1 MRKIIDTEL
10 IELLDQG
17 MTQKETAQHFNC
29 SEPAISKRL
38 SKLRQRVPQTF
49 EKLTDKQKNF
59 ALALTSGRTKT
70 ESAALSYDTSTID
83 SARTIGKRL
92 SADSDI
98 QTAVSEIL
106 QRNGLTKQYRVNRL
120 RELVDSLDPSIVL
133 RALEITFK
141 LDGSYSPETHNV
153 NVRTYK
159 EIVQS
164 QQTLEEAQAKALAR
178 KEALEAKIAA
188 IKAKQGTTGGES
200 EV

>member
-17 MTQKETAQHFNC
+17 MSQKEAAQHFNC

-38 SKLRQRVPQTF
+38 SKLRQRVPQAF

-59 ALALTSGRTKT
+59 ALALAEGQSKT
-70 ESAALSYDTSTID
+70 QAATLAYDTTTID

-120 RELVDSLDPSIVL
+120 RELVDSLDSNVAL
-133 RALEITFK
+133 RAIDMTFK
-141 LDGSYSPETHNV
+141 LDGSYSPENHNV

-159 EIVQS
+159 EMVQS
-164 QQTLEEAQAKALAR
+164 RQTLEEARAEALRR
-178 KEALEAKIAA
+178 KEALEKAIAE
-188 IKAKQGTTGGES
+188 KEGKLRK
-200 EV
+200 

>member
-17 MTQKETAQHFNC
+17 MTQKEAAQHFNC

-38 SKLRQRVPQTF
+38 SKLRQRVPQAF

-59 ALALTSGRTKT
+59 ALALAEGQSKT
-70 ESAALSYDTSTID
+70 QAATLAYDTTTID

-120 RELVDSLDPSIVL
+120 RELVDSLDSNVAL
-133 RALEITFK
+133 RAIDMTFK
-141 LDGSYSPETHNV
+141 LDGSYSPENHNV

-159 EIVQS
+159 EMVQS
-164 QQTLEEAQAKALAR
+164 RQTLEEARAEALRR
-178 KEALEAKIAA
+178 KEALEKAIAE
-188 IKAKQGTTGGES
+188 KEGKLRK
-200 EV
+200 

>member
-17 MTQKETAQHFNC
+17 MSQKEAAQHFNC

-59 ALALTSGRTKT
+59 ALALTEGKTKT
-70 ESAALSYDTSTID
+70 EAAALAYDTSTVD

-106 QRNGLTKQYRVNRL
+106 QRSGLTKQYRVNRL
-120 RELVDSLDPSIVL
+120 RELVNSPDPGIAI
-133 RALEITFK
+133 RAIDMSFK
-141 LDGSYSPETHNV
+141 LDGSYSETHLHV
-153 NVRTYK
+153 AMTREDYD
-159 EIVQS
+159 EIVEDHRVA
-164 QQTLEEAQAKALAR
+164 EEAVKAQERDLQAIEDRIRELRLQER
-178 KEALEAKIAA
+178 KK
-188 IKAKQGTTGGES
+188 
-200 EV
+200 

>member
-17 MTQKETAQHFNC
+17 MTQKEAAQHFNC
-29 SEPAISKRL
+29 SEPAISRRL
-38 SKLRQRVPQTF
+38 KKIRPRVPQAF
-49 EKLTDKQKNF
+49 EKLTKKQKNF

-70 ESAALSYDTSTID
+70 EAAALAYNTSTVD

-92 SADSDI
+92 GGDSDI

-120 RELVDSLDPSIVL
+120 RELVDSLDSNVAL
-133 RALEITFK
+133 RAIDMTFK
-141 LDGSYSPETHNV
+141 LDGSYSPENHNV

-159 EIVQS
+159 EMVQS
-164 QQTLEEAQAKALAR
+164 RQTLEEARAEALRR
-178 KEALEAKIAA
+178 KEALEKAIAE
-188 IKAKQGTTGGES
+188 KEGKLRK
-200 EV
+200 

>member
-17 MTQKETAQHFNC
+17 MSQKEAAQHFNC

-59 ALALTSGRTKT
+59 ALALTEGKTKT
-70 ESAALSYDTSTID
+70 EAAALAYDTSTVD

-141 LDGSYSPETHNV
+141 LDGSYSPENHNV

-164 QQTLEEAQAKALAR
+164 RQTLEEARAEALRRKAALEKAIAE
-178 KEALEAKIAA
+178 KEAEEKNLDN
-188 IKAKQGTTGGES
+188 TD
-200 EV
+200 

>member
-17 MTQKETAQHFNC
+17 MTQKEAAQHFNC

-38 SKLRQRVPQTF
+38 SKLRSRVPQAF
-49 EKLTDKQKNF
+49 EKLLTKKQKNF
-59 ALALTSGRTKT
+59 ALALAEGQSKT
-70 ESAALSYDTSTID
+70 QAAALAYDTTTID

-92 SADSDI
+92 SVDSDI
-98 QTAVSEIL
+98 KIAVAEIL

-120 RELVDSLDPSIVL
+120 RELVDSLDPSVVL

-141 LDGSYSPETHNV
+141 LEGSYSPETHNI
-153 NVRTYK
+153 NVRTHE

-164 QQTLEEAQAKALAR
+164 RQTLEEASRQAQER
-178 KEALEAKIAA
+178 KEVALKQITA
-188 IKAKQGTTGGES
+188 IKTKGQAGEKP
-200 EV
+200 